1 MADNFTRQS
10 LLRRLKDPSDES
22 SWDDFRRTYAPYVT
36 MLLRRMRLGPED
48 CEDLLQE
55 LMLICW
61 RQLPQMNYDP
71 EKGRFRG
78 WLAVVTRNEAL
89 RWLKKQQRLA
99 AGGNDEIERLGCDD
113 VAFEQL
119 ADEEWRRFISQR
131 AWDNIAPHFSPAVLQ
146 LFQAV
151 AAGEDP
157 ESAAARFGLARASV
171 YVYKKR
177 VLNSLQKEILRLQK
191 ELL

>member
-10 LLRRLKDPSDES
+10 LLQRLKDPSDES
-22 SWDDFRRTYAPYVT
+22 SWEDFRSSYAPYVT
-36 MLLRRMRLGPED
+36 MLLRRLRLSPED
-48 CEDLLQE
+48 CEDLVQE

-61 RQLPQMNYDP
+61 RQLPRMDYDP
-71 EKGRFRG
+71 AKGRFRG

-89 RWLKKQQRLA
+89 RWLKKKQRQPEGIGEEL
-99 AGGNDEIERLGCDD
+99 NRLGADD
-113 VAFEQL
+113 AAL
-119 ADEEWRRFISQR
+119 DRIADEEWRRFISQR

-146 LFQAV
+146 LFQAL
-151 AAGEDP
+151 AAGENPD
-157 ESAAARFGLARASV
+157 AAADRFGLARASV